1 VTNEHEE
8 KNKYWWI
15 VFRNSDVLM
24 KLDSKDFVKLLV
36 RPTVVISTISPNG
49 VSNAAPFSFNSPVA
63 TRPKPL
69 FGFESNVNHDTW
81 RNVKENGEFV
91 VNLVGEE
98 FGPLM
103 EVMEKDLPY
112 EVSEIEECGLSEV
125 KANHVKPPRIKEAFG
140 WIECRMTQYIYLQ
153 QGDRTAQRV
162 WVIGEILEVDVKD
175 EALDEVLDVE
185 KIKPLNHIWGKY
197 FVTEM
202 RRTKFKRA

>member
-1 VTNEHEE
+1 MR
-8 KNKYWWI
+8 KNTSIDGWYLLDC
-15 VFRNSDVLM
+15 DVSM
-24 KLDSKDFVKLLV
+24 KLDSKDFIKLLV

-49 VSNAAPFSFNSPVA
+49 VSNAAPFSFNSPLA

-91 VNLVGEE
+91 VNLVGER

-103 EVMEKDLPY
+103 ETMERDLPY
-112 EVSEIEECGLSEV
+112 EVSEIEECGLTEA
-125 KANHVKPPRIKEAFG
+125 KANQVKPPRIKEAFG
-140 WIECRMTQYIYLQ
+140 WIECRMTQYMTLSE
-153 QGDRTAQRV
+153 RAV
-162 WVIGEILEVDVKD
+162 WVIGEILEVEVKD

-185 KIKPLNHIWGKY
+185 KVKPLNHIWGEH

-202 RRTKFKRA
+202 RRTKFNRA

>member
-1 VTNEHEE
+1 MNLR
-8 KNKYWWI
+8 KNTSIDGWYLLDC
-15 VFRNSDVLM
+15 DVLM
-24 KLDSKDFVKLLV
+24 KLDSKDFGKLLV

-91 VNLVGEE
+91 VNLVGER

-103 EVMEKDLPY
+103 ETMERDLPY
-112 EVSEIEECGLSEV
+112 EVSEIEECGLTEV

-140 WIECRMTQYIYLQ
+140 WIECRMTQYMTLSE
-153 QGDRTAQRV
+153 RAV
-162 WVIGEILEVDVKD
+162 WVIGEILEVEVKD

-185 KIKPLNHIWGKY
+185 KVKPLNHIWGEH

-202 RRTKFKRA
+202 RRTKFNRA